1 MVAGPHL
8 RVCSCGTFKICLTGF
23 ISPKSIDAKFEGLN
37 HAARLKHNCL
47 IRMGVW
53 LLVIGMILID
63 GNCSASDN
71 DSLERAKLYME
82 ACAKQEL
89 FASVPPLNFTCE
101 NKIAGGYYA
110 DIDTGCHIF
119 HLCAPSNLQTLT
131 DHPFCCHPELVFDQ
145 RFLVC
150 DRPENVDC
158 PVSYR
163 YYSDQFDGPVKV
175 QQRENEEQQA
185 KNRARQSRGSD
196 TEKSDSEDDGEA
208 VEDESSSQIS
218 SNGSTEIDDPLVENH
233 GKAVTLPPA
242 FRQR

>member
-1 MVAGPHL
+1 
-8 RVCSCGTFKICLTGF
+8 
-23 ISPKSIDAKFEGLN
+23 
-37 HAARLKHNCL
+37 
-47 IRMGVW
+47 MGIW
-53 LLVIGMILID
+53 LLVTGMLLIC
-63 GNCSASDN
+63 GSYSASD
-71 DSLERAKLYME
+71 DSYERAKLYME

-175 QQRENEEQQA
+175 QQRENEEQEA
-185 KNRARQSRGSD
+185 RNRARQSRGSD
-196 TEKSDSEDDGEA
+196 AEGNTSDPEEIVGEDGD
-208 VEDESSSQIS
+208 DEQFSR
-218 SNGSTEIDDPLVENH
+218 NESTEASDQLVENP

>member
-1 MVAGPHL
+1 
-8 RVCSCGTFKICLTGF
+8 
-23 ISPKSIDAKFEGLN
+23 
-37 HAARLKHNCL
+37 
-47 IRMGVW
+47 MGIW
-53 LLVIGMILID
+53 LLLSGMFLMYFA
-63 GNCSASDN
+63 NLASG

-158 PVSYR
+158 PVSHR

-175 QQRENEEQQA
+175 QQRENEELQA
-185 KNRARQSRGSD
+185 RNKARQSRGSD
-196 TEKSDSEDDGEA
+196 DDGDTSES
-208 VEDESSSQIS
+208 EEIRDDDKSSSHLSSHEIS
-218 SNGSTEIDDPLVENH
+218 ETSDQFVENP
-233 GKAVTLPPA
+233 GKAITLPPA

>member
-1 MVAGPHL
+1 MYPFL
-8 RVCSCGTFKICLTGF
+8 Q
-23 ISPKSIDAKFEGLN
+23 
-37 HAARLKHNCL
+37 
-47 IRMGVW
+47 M
-53 LLVIGMILID
+53 
-63 GNCSASDN
+63 
-71 DSLERAKLYME
+71 ERAKLYME

-89 FASVPPLNFTCE
+89 FASVPPLNFTCD

-110 DIDTGCHIF
+110 DVDTGCHIF

-158 PVSYR
+158 PVSPR
-163 YYSDQFDGPVKV
+163 YYSDQFDGPVKAL
-175 QQRENEEQQA
+175 QRENEENEA
-185 KNRARQSRGSD
+185 RNRARQSRGNDENNDTSESD
-196 TEKSDSEDDGEA
+196 EYHDDDHDISSLSNHETET
-208 VEDESSSQIS
+208 SSQQA
-218 SNGSTEIDDPLVENH
+218 ENH

>member
-1 MVAGPHL
+1 M
-8 RVCSCGTFKICLTGF
+8 
-23 ISPKSIDAKFEGLN
+23 
-37 HAARLKHNCL
+37 
-47 IRMGVW
+47 
-53 LLVIGMILID
+53 
-63 GNCSASDN
+63 
-71 DSLERAKLYME
+71 ERAKMYME

-89 FASVPPLNFTCE
+89 FASVPPLNFTCD

-158 PVSYR
+158 PVSNR

-175 QQRENEEQQA
+175 LQRENEENESR
-185 KNRARQSRGSD
+185 NRARQSRGNDDSSIESTESD
-196 TEKSDSEDDGEA
+196 EFLDEDDPASSLVSDHEEE
-208 VEDESSSQIS
+208 VETSSPV
-218 SNGSTEIDDPLVENH
+218 GENH

>member
-1 MVAGPHL
+1 
-8 RVCSCGTFKICLTGF
+8 
-23 ISPKSIDAKFEGLN
+23 
-37 HAARLKHNCL
+37 
-47 IRMGVW
+47 
-53 LLVIGMILID
+53 
-63 GNCSASDN
+63 
-71 DSLERAKLYME
+71 ME

-175 QQRENEEQQA
+175 QQREEQQA

-196 TEKSDSEDDGEA
+196 TEKNASDLEEVDDGE
-208 VEDESSSQIS
+208 EDKTSSQFSSDESTD
-218 SNGSTEIDDPLVENH
+218 SNEHLVENP

>member
-1 MVAGPHL
+1 MNGMFL
-8 RVCSCGTFKICLTGF
+8 
-23 ISPKSIDAKFEGLN
+23 LN
-37 HAARLKHNCL
+37 AAY
-47 IRMGVW
+47 I
-53 LLVIGMILID
+53 
-63 GNCSASDN
+63 ASD
-71 DSLERAKLYME
+71 DSYERAKLYME

-89 FASVPPLNFTCE
+89 FASVPPLNFTCD

-158 PVSYR
+158 PVSNR

-175 QQRENEEQQA
+175 QQREEEQARNQ
-185 KNRARQSRGSD
+185 NRQSRENEAESS
-196 TEKSDSEDDGEA
+196 ESEEIEEDDKSSEF
-208 VEDESSSQIS
+208 DESIEVGDQLAD
-218 SNGSTEIDDPLVENH
+218 NP

-242 FRQR
+242 FRQL

>member
-1 MVAGPHL
+1 M
-8 RVCSCGTFKICLTGF
+8 GTWLFVVGMLL
-23 ISPKSIDAKFEGLN
+23 LN
-37 HAARLKHNCL
+37 GASN
-47 IRMGVW
+47 
-53 LLVIGMILID
+53 
-63 GNCSASDN
+63 ASD
-71 DSLERAKLYME
+71 DSFERAKLYME

-89 FASVPPLNFTCE
+89 FASVPPLNFTCD

-158 PVSYR
+158 PVSHR

-175 QQRENEEQQA
+175 LEREEQEAKNQNRQSRENEA
-185 KNRARQSRGSD
+185 DTDLSD
-196 TEKSDSEDDGEA
+196 EELREHEKSSEYTD
-208 VEDESSSQIS
+208 DESSESGDLLI
-218 SNGSTEIDDPLVENH
+218 ENP

-242 FRQR
+242 FRQ

>member
-1 MVAGPHL
+1 MQAFDALAQRDVYLVHDYH
-8 RVCSCGTFKICLTGF
+8 KIPPGREAQR
-23 ISPKSIDAKFEGLN
+23 SRN
-37 HAARLKHNCL
+37 R
-47 IRMGVW
+47 
-53 LLVIGMILID
+53 ILIIC
-63 GNCSASDN
+63 GLTTTSSSSA
-71 DSLERAKLYME
+71 ERAALYME

-158 PVSYR
+158 PVSHR

-175 QQRENEEQQA
+175 LQRENEELQS
-185 KNRARQSRGSD
+185 KNRQSRGSD
-196 TEKSDSEDDGEA
+196 ESNES
-208 VEDESSSQIS
+208 VELHSKDESTSHLTNQENAE
-218 SNGSTEIDDPLVENH
+218 NGHLENP

>member
-1 MVAGPHL
+1 
-8 RVCSCGTFKICLTGF
+8 
-23 ISPKSIDAKFEGLN
+23 
-37 HAARLKHNCL
+37 
-47 IRMGVW
+47 
-53 LLVIGMILID
+53 
-63 GNCSASDN
+63 
-71 DSLERAKLYME
+71 ME

-101 NKIAGGYYA
+101 NKTAGGYYA

-150 DRPENVDC
+150 DRP
-158 PVSYR
+158 VSYR

-175 QQRENEEQQA
+175 QQREEQQA
-185 KNRARQSRGSD
+185 KNRQSRGSD
-196 TEKSDSEDDGEA
+196 TETNALDDEEDKTSSQFA
-208 VEDESSSQIS
+208 SDESK
-218 SNGSTEIDDPLVENH
+218 EHWVEKP

>member
-1 MVAGPHL
+1 
-8 RVCSCGTFKICLTGF
+8 
-23 ISPKSIDAKFEGLN
+23 
-37 HAARLKHNCL
+37 
-47 IRMGVW
+47 MGIW
-53 LLVIGMILID
+53 LLVIGMFLIC
-63 GNCSASDN
+63 GSPSASD

-119 HLCAPSNLQTLT
+119 HLCAPSNLQSLT

-185 KNRARQSRGSD
+185 KNRARQSRGSEED
-196 TEKSDSEDDGEA
+196 RNESDSEEIVDGET
-208 VEDESSSQIS
+208 VDDESSSQLS
-218 SNGSTEIDDPLVENH
+218 SNESIENNDQMVENP

>member
-1 MVAGPHL
+1 ML
-8 RVCSCGTFKICLTGF
+8 LINGF
-23 ISPKSIDAKFEGLN
+23 IF
-37 HAARLKHNCL
+37 
-47 IRMGVW
+47 
-53 LLVIGMILID
+53 
-63 GNCSASDN
+63 ASS
-71 DSLERAKLYME
+71 DSMERAKLYME

-89 FASVPPLNFTCE
+89 FASVPPLNFTCD

-175 QQRENEEQQA
+175 QQRENEENESR
-185 KNRARQSRGSD
+185 NRARQSRGND
-196 TEKSDSEDDGEA
+196 DNSDSTESEEFLDDDHASSLVSNHE
-208 VEDESSSQIS
+208 VETSSPQA
-218 SNGSTEIDDPLVENH
+218 ENH

>member
-1 MVAGPHL
+1 MCFFL
-8 RVCSCGTFKICLTGF
+8 Q
-23 ISPKSIDAKFEGLN
+23 
-37 HAARLKHNCL
+37 
-47 IRMGVW
+47 M
-53 LLVIGMILID
+53 
-63 GNCSASDN
+63 
-71 DSLERAKLYME
+71 ERAKLYME

-89 FASVPPLNFTCE
+89 FASVPPLNFTCD

-158 PVSYR
+158 PTSPR
-163 YYSDQFDGPVKV
+163 YYSDQFDGPVKAL
-175 QQRENEEQQA
+175 QRENEENEA
-185 KNRARQSRGSD
+185 RNRARQSRGNDENSD
-196 TEKSDSEDDGEA
+196 TSDSDEYPVDDDHAISSLPNHEI
-208 VEDESSSQIS
+208 ETSSQQA
-218 SNGSTEIDDPLVENH
+218 ENH